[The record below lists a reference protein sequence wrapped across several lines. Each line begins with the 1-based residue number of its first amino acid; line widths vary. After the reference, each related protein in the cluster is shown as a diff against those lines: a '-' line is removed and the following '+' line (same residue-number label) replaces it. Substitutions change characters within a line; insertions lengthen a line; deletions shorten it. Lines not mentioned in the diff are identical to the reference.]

1 MKSEGIPFHVIDLAV
16 GGELELPIN
25 YYDTLGNALILLC
38 GCFFFWCIC
47 FIFFIYIWFC
57 FEKESLFSKH
67 MVLVHTMLKPII
79 VMLYLLRLSMTNQ
92 VPTLRCVNPYY
103 QLIHVVLI

>member
-25 YYDTLGNALILLC
+25 YYDTLGNALVLLC
-38 GCFFFWCIC
+38 ESFIFWCVC
-47 FIFFIYIWFC
+47 FYFILISLVLFG
-57 FEKESLFSKH
+57 KESLFSKH
-67 MVLVHTMLKPII
+67 MVLLHIMSKPII

-92 VPTLRCVNPYY
+92 VPTLRCVDPYY
-103 QLIHVVLI
+103 ELIHVVLI